1 MGGGGAGIIGYTGGN
16 TSRVKITNDGD
27 IATAGAGAAGIVGI
41 TGGNRSHV
49 NVTNNGD
56 VATVGFNAYGVY
68 AYTYGPNSNIKVS
81 NDGTIGAS
89 SSINN
94 SGLITGFVDLTD
106 SSDTFT
112 NMSGG

>member
-1 MGGGGAGIIGYTGGN
+1 LGGGAAGIIGYTGGN

-112 NMSGG
+112 NMLGG